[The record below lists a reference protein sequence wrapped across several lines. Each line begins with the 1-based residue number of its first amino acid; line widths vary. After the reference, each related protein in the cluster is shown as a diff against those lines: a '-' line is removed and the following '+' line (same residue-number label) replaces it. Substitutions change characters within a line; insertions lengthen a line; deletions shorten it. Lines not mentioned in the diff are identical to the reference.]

1 MEHFSTIDI
10 TWLTPEEK
18 IFQMVGESERP
29 GPMCENTQGFIHK
42 DELEQIANHL
52 GITEE
57 KLKTHFLREVYAYG
71 KVLHKPKHQP
81 KLRHADVTRTSTVH
95 KMPYG
100 HCVFLDTENDKGH
113 TCLLAKAKPLHCKLA
128 TQKPGSE
135 KLHSWYMLRHGMDAN
150 NPEAIRHWAV
160 YLNTHSTI
168 PGGHLHELV
177 QDKEKLAKILDRAEE

>member
-29 GPMCENTQGFIHK
+29 GKMCEETQGFIHEK
-42 DELEQIANHL
+42 ELPEIAQHL

-57 KLKTHFLREVYAYG
+57 ELKKHFLREVYAYG
-71 KVLHKPKHQP
+71 KKLHKPKHEP

-100 HCVFLDTENDKGH
+100 QCVFLDKTSEGH
-113 TCLLAKAKPLHCKLA
+113 KCLLEKVKPLHCKLA

-135 KLHSWYMLRHGMDAN
+135 KLHSWYMLRHGLDVN

-160 YLNTHSTI
+160 YLQSHQTV

-177 QDKEKLAKILDRAEE
+177 SDKEKLAKILNRADE